1 MIQLKEIARGLWTF
15 PIVLPDSPLKWL
27 NCYVIKAENG
37 GRNLLVDTGF
47 YHPDCIAALNEGM
60 AALELRPDNTDI
72 FITHMHTDHT
82 GNAAY
87 LQKQNYPILM
97 SEIDYWLQHNGL
109 EKNWMA
115 GIKKM
120 CGEGLRGNVLEK
132 IRITNRSIIY
142 TSGKFSAEGIKDGDI
157 LSYGDYNFRA
167 IHTPGHTPGH
177 MCLYDSA
184 NHTLIS
190 GDHVLFDISP
200 NISSWT
206 CMSDPLGRYM
216 NSLERI
222 RDLKVN
228 HVLPG
233 HRSLHNC
240 TLHERVD
247 QLLEHHRRRLE
258 DVERIVGENA
268 GLNAYQIAG
277 MMQWNIRV
285 KDWDDFPAGQK
296 YFAMSET
303 LAHLEHLLQR
313 NRIRRERAIGDTAPV
328 YLIK

>member
-1 MIQLKEIARGLWTF
+1 MTRPEEILRGLWTF

-27 NCYVIKAENG
+27 NCYVVKAENG

-60 AALELRPDNTDI
+60 AALDLRPENTDV

-87 LQKQNYPILM
+87 LQKRGCRILM
-97 SEIDYWLQHNGL
+97 SEIDYWLQHDGV
-109 EKNWMA
+109 EKNWQTNAEKMRAA
-115 GIKKM
+115 GLPGDVM
-120 CGEGLRGNVLEK
+120 EQ
-132 IRITNRSIIY
+132 IRATNRAVIY
-142 TSGKFSAEGIKDGDI
+142 TSGTFSADGVNDGDV
-157 LSYGDYNFRA
+157 LSYGDYNFKA

-177 MCLYDSA
+177 MCLYDSVSR
-184 NHTLIS
+184 TLIS

-200 NISSWT
+200 NICSWT

-216 NSLERI
+216 DSLERI
-222 RDLKVN
+222 KALPVE
-228 HVLPG
+228 HVLPS
-233 HRSLHNC
+233 HRTVQES
-240 TLHERVD
+240 TLRERAD
-247 QLLEHHRRRLE
+247 QLLAHHRRRL
-258 DVERIVGENA
+258 DDAERVIGEHP

-277 MMQWNIRV
+277 MMQWKIRA
-285 KDWDDFPAGQK
+285 KDWDDFPPGQK

-303 LAHLEHLLQR
+303 LAHLEHLLLEG
-313 NRIRRERAIGDTAPV
+313 RIQKEQAGDEAPV